1 MQRWIRSLYQLQTK
15 AGIFRGQ
22 SLTRI
27 ALWCERAGEKTG
39 ADPKWGEGLTMAEQ
53 TRIEV
58 EAEESMGELA
68 RLLRAL
74 EAPLSEGV
82 AKRIL
87 LSPLAEAAA

>member
-1 MQRWIRSLYQLQTK
+1 
-15 AGIFRGQ
+15 
-22 SLTRI
+22 
-27 ALWCERAGEKTG
+27 
-39 ADPKWGEGLTMAEQ
+39 MAEQ

-58 EAEESMGELA
+58 EAEESTGELA